1 MLGERRL
8 TTDLNGRPIGTHI
21 DPMHRENIKRI
32 KMAYR
37 HPFERIP
44 EEYFDG
50 KQMLS
55 ALSAVDVERI
65 DTAAWREQTLTSNTN
80 EIKGLGMHAIKGS
93 IV

>member
-32 KMAYR
+32 KNAYK

-44 EEYFDG
+44 DEYFDSH
-50 KQMLS
+50 KPINNNPMHFSHKKPHVNEENDQQN
-55 ALSAVDVERI
+55 VDDESERHP
-65 DTAAWREQTLTSNTN
+65 TAMWREP
-80 EIKGLGMHAIKGS
+80 
-93 IV
+93 